1 MGEIAFE
8 SCDPAGVAGCGQ
20 VFVSEMTHAV
30 GPFLRSNTYSGLIR
44 NYTTLA
50 KQLLD

>member
-1 MGEIAFE
+1 MEEIAFE